1 MCDWKADKLECWSI
15 IHMSSLLGTKH
26 KTEQKIHS
34 NFEVLTV
41 MALTQN
47 VQSDCTI
54 QKRMMQSTRRVIEC
68 ARK

>member
-1 MCDWKADKLECWSI
+1 
-15 IHMSSLLGTKH
+15 MSSLLGTKH